1 MEPARRA
8 EAEFA
13 VCRAEPLP
21 LPIGASHRQVNWRYA
36 FAVGTYHLL
45 ALLAFVPWF
54 YSSTGVALAVVGVYV
69 FGAAGINL
77 CYHRLLTHRSF
88 SCPLWLEHTFAI
100 IAVWCV
106 EDTPARWV
114 ATHRLHH
121 HRSDDRPDPHSPLVN
136 LFWSHMGWLFLEN
149 TELGRNVAYDRYARD
164 ILRDK
169 FYRWI
174 ERYVVWITLAQSVL
188 YFAAGFLIELA
199 LGGTTIEAVQF
210 GASVW
215 LWGVVVRTVLVWHV
229 TWSVNSFAHVFGYQQ
244 LRHRR
249 PQPQQCLGGHHHQ
262 RRRMAQQSP
271 CRTRLRLQPAALVG
285 DRSDL
290 SAAAIAGA
298 AGSRLGC
305 PVAEALDSAARL
317 RSQIHTVIPGCAASR
332 RPGI

>member
-1 MEPARRA
+1 MMEQARRA
-8 EAEFA
+8 EATCA
-13 VCRAEPLP
+13 VHRAEPLS
-21 LPIGASHRQVNWRYA
+21 LPIGVIHRHINWRYVL
-36 FAVGTYHLL
+36 AVGSYHLL

-54 YSSTGVALAVVGVYV
+54 FSSTGVALAVIGVYV
-69 FGAAGINL
+69 FGAAGMNL

-121 HRSDDRPDPHSPLVN
+121 HRSDDRPDPHSPLVS

-188 YFAAGFLIELA
+188 YYAAGFLIELA
-199 LGGTTIEAVQF
+199 LGGSTLEAVQF

-215 LWGVVVRTVLVWHV
+215 LWGVVVRTVVVWHISW
-229 TWSVNSFAHVFGYQQ
+229 TVNSFAHVFGYQNYDTGDNS
-244 LRHRR
+244 RNNVWVAIITSGEGWHNN
-249 PQPQQCLGGHHHQ
+249 HH
-262 RRRMAQQSP
+262 
-271 CRTRLRLQPAALVG
+271 
-285 DRSDL
+285 
-290 SAAAIAGA
+290 
-298 AGSRLGC
+298 
-305 PVAEALDSAARL
+305 AE
-317 RSQIHTVIPGCAASR
+317 PGCACNQRHWWEIDLTYLLLRLLVLLGLAWDVQLPQRGIS
-332 RPGI
+332 PGL

>member
-13 VCRAEPLP
+13 VCRDEPLS
-21 LPIGASHRQVNWRYA
+21 LPIGASHRQVNWSYA

-54 YSSTGVALAVVGVYV
+54 YSSTGVALAVVGVYL
-69 FGAAGINL
+69 FGAAGMNL

-174 ERYVVWITLAQSVL
+174 ERYVVWITLSQSVL
-188 YFAAGFLIELA
+188 YYAAGFLIELA
-199 LGGTTIEAVQF
+199 LGGSTIEAVQF

-215 LWGVVVRTVLVWHV
+215 LWGVVVRTVVVWHISW
-229 TWSVNSFAHVFGYQQ
+229 TVNSFAHVFGYQNYDTGDHS
-244 LRHRR
+244 RNNVWVAIITSGEGWHNN
-249 PQPQQCLGGHHHQ
+249 HH
-262 RRRMAQQSP
+262 
-271 CRTRLRLQPAALVG
+271 
-285 DRSDL
+285 
-290 SAAAIAGA
+290 
-298 AGSRLGC
+298 
-305 PVAEALDSAARL
+305 AE
-317 RSQIHTVIPGCAASR
+317 PGCACNQRHWWEIDLTYLLLRLLVLLGLAWDVQLPKRSIPPR
-332 RPGI
+332 V

>member
-13 VCRAEPLP
+13 VSRAEPLP
-21 LPIGASHRQVNWRYA
+21 LPIGASHRQVNWSYA

-54 YSSTGVALAVVGVYV
+54 YSSTGVALAVVGVYL
-69 FGAAGINL
+69 FGAAGMNL

-174 ERYVVWITLAQSVL
+174 ERYVVWITLSQSVL
-188 YFAAGFLIELA
+188 YFAAAFLIELA
-199 LGGTTIEAVQF
+199 LGGSAIEAVQF

-215 LWGVVVRTVLVWHV
+215 LWGVVVRTVVVWHISW
-229 TWSVNSFAHVFGYQQ
+229 TVNSFAHVFGYQNYDTGDHS
-244 LRHRR
+244 RNNVWVAIITSGEGWHNN
-249 PQPQQCLGGHHHQ
+249 HH
-262 RRRMAQQSP
+262 
-271 CRTRLRLQPAALVG
+271 
-285 DRSDL
+285 
-290 SAAAIAGA
+290 
-298 AGSRLGC
+298 
-305 PVAEALDSAARL
+305 AE
-317 RSQIHTVIPGCAASR
+317 PGCACNQRHWWEIDLTYLLLRLLVLLGLAWDVQLPKR
-332 RPGI
+332 AIPPRV

>member
-1 MEPARRA
+1 MEQARRT
-8 EAEFA
+8 EAGFA
-13 VCRAEPLP
+13 VYRAEPLS
-21 LPIGASHRQVNWRYA
+21 LPIGAIQRCINWRYA
-36 FAVGTYHLL
+36 AAVATYHLL

-54 YSSTGVALAVVGVYV
+54 YSSTGVALAVTGVYV
-69 FGAAGINL
+69 FGAAGMNL

-121 HRSDDRPDPHSPLVN
+121 HRSDDRPDPHSPLVS

-164 ILRDK
+164 IIRDK

-188 YFAAGFLIELA
+188 YYAAGFLIELA
-199 LGGTTIEAVQF
+199 LGGSTVEAVQF

-215 LWGVVVRTVLVWHV
+215 LWGVVVRTVVVWHIS
-229 TWSVNSFAHVFGYQQ
+229 WSVNSFAHVFGYQNYETGDNSRNNAWVAVITSGEGWHNNHHAEPGSACNQ
-244 LRHRR
+244 RHWWEID
-249 PQPQQCLGGHHHQ
+249 L
-262 RRRMAQQSP
+262 
-271 CRTRLRLQPAALVG
+271 TYLLLRLLVLLG
-285 DRSDL
+285 LAWDVQLPRRGISP
-290 SAAAIAGA
+290 GA
-298 AGSRLGC
+298 
-305 PVAEALDSAARL
+305 
-317 RSQIHTVIPGCAASR
+317 
-332 RPGI
+332 

>member
-8 EAEFA
+8 EANCE
-13 VCRAEPLP
+13 VYRAESLSLP
-21 LPIGASHRQVNWRYA
+21 VGASHRQVNWSYA
-36 FAVGTYHLL
+36 SAVGTYHLL

-54 YSSTGVALAVVGVYV
+54 YSSTGVALAVIGVYF

-114 ATHRLHH
+114 STHRLHH

-188 YFAAGFLIELA
+188 YYAAGFLIELA
-199 LGGTTIEAVQF
+199 LGGSTMEAVQF

-215 LWGVVVRTVLVWHV
+215 LWGVVVRTVVVWHISW
-229 TWSVNSFAHVFGYQQ
+229 TVNSFAHVFGYQNYDTGDHS
-244 LRHRR
+244 RNNVWVAIITSGEGWHNN
-249 PQPQQCLGGHHHQ
+249 HH
-262 RRRMAQQSP
+262 
-271 CRTRLRLQPAALVG
+271 
-285 DRSDL
+285 
-290 SAAAIAGA
+290 
-298 AGSRLGC
+298 
-305 PVAEALDSAARL
+305 AE
-317 RSQIHTVIPGCAASR
+317 PGCACNQRHWWEIDLTYLLLRLLVLIGLAWDVQLPKRSISPR
-332 RPGI
+332 V